1 MPFSAHPGL
10 LAALGAPY
18 LNASPLL
25 TPGEVYFVNSVRG
38 SNDNDGRDVLRPR
51 ATWKSAYD
59 KCRANR
65 GDIVCLLP
73 GHAETYTAAAGMLM
87 NIAGVRTY
95 AFGEGANRPTFTLST
110 AVGASIDVTAA
121 NNMVAGVG
129 GPDSGI
135 IISAVGVD
143 ATTAALNVQAASFQ
157 FINNRMILADAT
169 NQAVL
174 GILTT
179 NAADRMHLQGNFLE
193 GTLDAGCTTAVRIVG
208 GDNIRIIRNYINGA
222 FTTTIGCI
230 ENVTTDTTNI
240 FIAEN
245 FLKNR
250 TAASTKAFVLTATAT
265 AFFTRN
271 RMSILSGTAP
281 ITAAAGTSGGDNT
294 YSNAV
299 GVGATQ
305 TAI

>member
-73 GHAETYTAAAGMLM
+73 GHTETYGTAAAMLL
-87 NIAGVRTY
+87 NIAGVTTL
-95 AFGEGANRPTFTLST
+95 AFGQGTNRPTFTLAT

-135 IISAVGVD
+135 IVD
-143 ATTAALNVQAASFQ
+143 ATGIDAVTAAINVQASDFQ
-157 FINNRMILADAT
+157 CINNRIVLAT
-169 NQAVL
+169 STGQAVL

-179 NAADRMHLQGNFLE
+179 AAANRMRIEGCHIE
-193 GTLDAGCTTAVRIVG
+193 GTVDAGTLTAIRIVG
-208 GDNIRIIRNYINGA
+208 GDMAIIKDNYFTGA
-222 FTTTIGCI
+222 YTTTLGAI
-230 ENVTTDTTNI
+230 ENVTTACTDILIDGNI
-240 FIAEN
+240 I
-245 FLKNR
+245 KNR
-250 TAASTKAFVLTATAT
+250 TAASTVAFTMHASATGVYCNNRATVLAGKIPFIFA
-265 AFFTRN
+265 AGNNGGSNYF
-271 RMSILSGTAP
+271 SVLVGT
-281 ITAAAGTSGGDNT
+281 TAATLN
-294 YSNAV
+294 
-299 GVGATQ
+299 
-305 TAI
+305 